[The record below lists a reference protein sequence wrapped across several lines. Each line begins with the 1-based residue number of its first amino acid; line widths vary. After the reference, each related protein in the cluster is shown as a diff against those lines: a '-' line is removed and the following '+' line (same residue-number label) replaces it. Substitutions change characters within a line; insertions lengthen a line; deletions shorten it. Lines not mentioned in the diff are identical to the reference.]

1 MALTR
6 PRLAYGLVTA
16 RGRRADNQDYVA
28 FCAGPAGHPRGACA
42 AVADGLGG
50 HKGGRQ
56 AAETAVRAFVDGY
69 YGVAAHR
76 TPLQAAS
83 RALEAVNGWIAAIG
97 RRDPALHG
105 MAATFT
111 GMLFVGLRAYVLH
124 VGDSR
129 AYRLTGGRLE
139 TLTEDHIVQSGVEW
153 RLARALGFEQQLLID
168 HLAVD
173 LTCGD
178 RLMLCTD
185 GLHGAVSSSR
195 IARILGG
202 GDDAGL
208 AARRL
213 RDAAF
218 EAGASDNVSV
228 FVADV
233 IDLPAQASP
242 LRE

>member
-1 MALTR
+1 
-6 PRLAYGLVTA
+6 
-16 RGRRADNQDYVA
+16 VA
-28 FCAGPAGHPRGACA
+28 
-42 AVADGLGG
+42 
-50 HKGGRQ
+50 
-56 AAETAVRAFVDGY
+56 
-69 YGVAAHR
+69 
-76 TPLQAAS
+76 AAS
-83 RALEAVNGWIAAIG
+83 RALEAVNGWIVSVG

-111 GMLFVGLRAYVLH
+111 GMLFVGSRAHVLH

-129 AYRLTGGRLE
+129 AYRLSGGRLE

-153 RLARALGFEQQLLID
+153 RLSRALGFEPRLLLD

-173 LTCGD
+173 LVCGD
-178 RLMLCTD
+178 RLLLCTD
-185 GLHGAVSSSR
+185 GLHGALPSGR

-218 EAGASDNVSV
+218 ESGASDNVSV

-233 IDLPAQASP
+233 LDLPG
-242 LRE
+242 